1 MSGTHA
7 ASEATAGPGDFPLL
21 FRPLRIGPLEIRNRV
36 IFAGHGSRFVDW
48 HSHHLTERQGH
59 YLAERAAGGVG
70 LVIQGSAMVH
80 PTGLAAAGINEV
92 YSDAGIPAYAR
103 VAEMV
108 QSEGAAI
115 FGQLSHLGRQG
126 DTFAAHR
133 ELWAPSALP
142 DPTSRIVPHA
152 MGSRDIAELIGCY
165 RSAARRLVA
174 AGFDG
179 LEVYLAHGYLLCSFL
194 SGFSNRRSDGYG
206 GSLENRCRLPLQ
218 VLEAVRTEVGHE
230 VPVGIRVSAEEFVP
244 GGLTPAECSDVVA
257 HLLARTPVDYVS
269 VSQSNYASIDR
280 MIPDMSYPRAP
291 FAHFAGEVRRVTAG
305 VPVFAVARLVTPEQC
320 EELLAADVADAVCLV
335 RPLIAD
341 PEWAA
346 KAAGGRREDI
356 RECISCN
363 VGCRGG
369 PHRGSPIAC
378 LVNPAVGE
386 EARWGF
392 RRLGR
397 APAPRRVTVVGG
409 GPGGLKAAETAAL
422 RGHEV
427 ILLEAGERLGGQV
440 LVAAAAMAY
449 RDEFANSVRHLERQV
464 RKLGVEV
471 RTGVR
476 ADAATVLATEPS
488 CAAIATGAW
497 PGGFDVVGGERIV
510 PAQAAII
517 EGVAGP
523 RVVLVDAGEAGWK
536 VCTTAES
543 LAAAGHEVTLVT
555 PGNVATSMDAF
566 SRPPMLRRLRAAGV
580 RFCEFHSLAAVHPDA
595 DDLAVEVTESL
606 TGASQV
612 IPADSVVGA
621 AYGVA
626 NDDLYRELEV
636 LTARG
641 GNGDDVPAVGPS
653 ATGTGRPDFELHA
666 IGDCLAP
673 RGAID
678 AIWDAF
684 RVTRDL

>member
-1 MSGTHA
+1 MSPDAPAPGA
-7 ASEATAGPGDFPLL
+7 GASNPSGGPRYPLL

-48 HSHHLTERQGH
+48 HTHQLTERQGH

-70 LVIQGSAMVH
+70 LVIQGSSMVH
-80 PTGLAAAGINEV
+80 PTGLAAAGVNEV
-92 YSDAGIPAYAR
+92 YSDAAIPAYAR

-108 QSEGAAI
+108 QAEGAAI

-126 DTFAAHR
+126 DTFANHR
-133 ELWAPSALP
+133 ELWAPSAVA
-142 DPTSRIVPHA
+142 DPASRVVPHA
-152 MGSRDIAELIGCY
+152 MTRRDIADLIDCY
-165 RSAARRLVA
+165 RSAARRLVL

-179 LEVYLAHGYLLCSFL
+179 IEVYLAHGYLLCEFL
-194 SGFSNRRSDGYG
+194 SRFSNRRADGYG
-206 GSLENRCRLPLQ
+206 GPLENRCRLPLE
-218 VLEAVRTEVGHE
+218 VLEAVRAEVGDG

-244 GGLTPAECSDVVA
+244 DGLSPGECSEIVA
-257 HLLARTPVDYVS
+257 HLMARTRLDYVS

-280 MIPDMSYPRAP
+280 MIPDMSFPRAP
-291 FAHFAGEVRRVTAG
+291 FAHYAGAVRAATDGA
-305 VPVFAVARLVTPEQC
+305 PVFAVARLVSPEQC
-320 EELLAADVADAVCLV
+320 EALLEAGTADAVCLV

-346 KAAGGRREDI
+346 KAADGRREDI

-397 APAPRRVTVVGG
+397 ASAPRRVTVVGG

-422 RGHEV
+422 RGHDV
-427 ILLEAGERLGGQV
+427 VLWEASVRLGGQV
-440 LVAAAAMAY
+440 LVAAAAMDY
-449 RDEFANSVRHLERQV
+449 RDEFAESVRFLARQV
-464 RKLGVEV
+464 RKLGVEL
-471 RTGVR
+471 RTGSR
-476 ADAATVLATEPS
+476 ADAALALQNEPS
-488 CAAIATGAW
+488 CVVVATGGL
-497 PGGFDVVGGERIV
+497 PGGFEVPGSERVV
-510 PAQAAII
+510 PAQTAISH
-517 EGVAGP
+517 GVAGP
-523 RVVLVDAGEAGWK
+523 RVVLADAGEAGWK
-536 VCTTAES
+536 ACTTAEN
-543 LAAAGHEVTLVT
+543 LAAAGHAVTLVT
-555 PGNVATSMDAF
+555 PGSVAVAMDAF

-580 RFCEFHSLAAVHPDA
+580 EFLEYHTLSAVSLGTA
-595 DDLAVEVTESL
+595 EVTETL
-606 TGASQV
+606 TGRRSTLA
-612 IPADSVVGA
+612 ADSVVGS
-621 AYGVA
+621 AYDIA
-626 NDDLYRELEV
+626 DDAVYNELLALQDEGRIPDTEV
-636 LTARG
+636 H
-641 GNGDDVPAVGPS
+641 AV
-653 ATGTGRPDFELHA
+653 
-666 IGDCLAP
+666 GDCLAP